1 MLRNFNKQNVLLA
14 IVVVVLVLFVAST
27 LVQTI
32 NLNNA
37 RADLSQTK
45 AGLTA
50 AQIELTNTK
59 DNLAQT
65 QSEYTIIAADLARTK
80 ESLEDTRNS
89 LAATKDQL
97 DKATDE
103 LTLTES
109 ELTSTKADLSQTQL
123 MLANTE
129 EQYQR
134 LTTGFGYVY
143 NDPSYIQMMRFLN
156 DDQTDKRTYDEN
168 YYNCYNFATDTANNA
183 KKQNIRCGVV
193 YIIYRSGAHAIIAF
207 DTLDKGLLFYEPQS
221 DEEVKLSIGEHYYQ
235 SIVPDPDHY
244 YDPPAYDDT
253 VLSFTISW

>member
-1 MLRNFNKQNVLLA
+1 MLRNFNKQNVLLV
-14 IVVVVLVLFVAST
+14 IVVMVLLLFVAST

-50 AQIELTNTK
+50 AQIE
-59 DNLAQT
+59 LAQT

-103 LTLTES
+103 LTITES

-129 EQYQR
+129 EQYER

-143 NDPSYIQMMRFLN
+143 NDPTYIQMMRFLN
-156 DDQTDKRTYDEN
+156 DDQIDKRTYDEN

-183 KKQNIRCGVV
+183 KRQNIRCGVV

-207 DTLDKGLLFYEPQS
+207 DTLDKGLLFFEPQS